1 MRPFNGKSSI
11 VIDPVRSFGKP
22 LAADYGVP
30 TVSLATAAKA
40 ETSVRQVAS
49 LFEVP
54 VAVVNDAIAFERSL
68 MAA

>member
-1 MRPFNGKSSI
+1 MAPFNGKSSI

-30 TVSLATAAKA
+30 TVSLAIAAKA
-40 ETSVRQVAS
+40 ENPARQVAS
-49 LFEVP
+49 LFEIP
-54 VAVVNDAIAFERSL
+54 VDVVNDAIAFERSL